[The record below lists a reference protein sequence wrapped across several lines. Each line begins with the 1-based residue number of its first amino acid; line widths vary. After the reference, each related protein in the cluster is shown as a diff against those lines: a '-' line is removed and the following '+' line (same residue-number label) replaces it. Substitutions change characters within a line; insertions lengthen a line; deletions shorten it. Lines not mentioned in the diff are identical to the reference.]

1 MEINGMIDVRTFFR
15 QIDNRVYQAGA
26 SLSKSVFQVPGNGA
40 ADPVI
45 EELAQGL
52 VPVED
57 MQSNVNSAYYWFV
70 GSAKHLGL
78 EPFRHVQGV
87 DEFPGEYL
95 NRMLEDS
102 VLTWP
107 EYYTIIAFQYLLGD
121 EHSWTRIQREYRIA
135 PAIHA
140 TLVHLAGFKDWEAQF
155 ENGSFYVEED
165 FCSRLAGL
173 LANILEP
180 IQKRLVRLDGLKPC
194 TYQHP
199 IDRKIIRNVS
209 NLPGCEALCA
219 KTVNVM
225 SRQKELAMM
234 GNAMFV
240 TPITHPRLYKL
251 LAAACTILDLH
262 IVPQMCIDPSIHGI
276 NAYSIGYGDKAY
288 IAISQKAVVF
298 LDDRE
303 LLFLLGREIGHIQCG
318 HVVFRNIVDCLFDG
332 VSMVPLVGKMVSFVT
347 NPMLYSWL
355 RYCEIT
361 ADRAGLLCCQSR
373 EAALRTMMK
382 IAGHPLNSYET
393 LCTRSLCDRVN
404 EFEETLAK
412 SGMDRF
418 WNVLISVGRSE
429 PYIIYRASELLS
441 WLQSGEYDEI
451 VETDYKGRKMLGAR
465 VLEDAGLAS
474 LYQLT
479 ERSLG
484 KWFGQKFSISSKSA
498 AREIRE
504 MIFSGNASEKFPLNR
519 IYEISL
525 VVRQKDAN
533 TFQYLC
539 SCNYAAEDG
548 TGRNIQLMLNS
559 PSCSRDELPREFADE
574 FLKTNT
580 PQIVKV
586 IFRIR

>member
-1 MEINGMIDVRTFFR
+1 MIDVRTFFR
-15 QIDNRVYQAGA
+15 LIDNRVYQAGT
-26 SLSKSVFQVPGNGA
+26 SLSKSVFKVPGNGA
-40 ADPVI
+40 VDPVI

-52 VPVED
+52 IPVED
-57 MQSNVNSAYYWFV
+57 MQSNTNSAYYCFV

-78 EPFRHVQGV
+78 EPFRNAQGV
-87 DEFPGEYL
+87 EEFSGAYL
-95 NRMLEDS
+95 NMMLEDS
-102 VLTWP
+102 ILTWP
-107 EYYTIIAFQYLLGD
+107 EYYTIIAFLYLLGD
-121 EHSWTRIQREYRIA
+121 ERSWNGIQQEYQVA

-140 TLVHLAGFKDWEAQF
+140 MLVHLAQSKNWEAQF

-173 LANILEP
+173 LTDILEP
-180 IQKRLVRLDGLKPC
+180 IQKRFARLDGLKPC

-199 IDRKIIRNVS
+199 IDRKIMRYIS
-209 NLPGCEALCA
+209 GLPGCEALCA
-219 KTVNVM
+219 KTVNVL

-251 LAAACTILDLH
+251 LAAACAILDLH
-262 IVPQMCIDPSIHGI
+262 IVPRMCIDPSIQGLA
-276 NAYSIGYGDKAY
+276 AYTIGYGDKAY
-288 IAISQKAVVF
+288 IAISQRAAVL

-347 NPMLYSWL
+347 NPMLYSWI
-355 RYCEIT
+355 RYSEIT

-404 EFEETLAK
+404 EFEETLAA
-412 SGMDRF
+412 SGIDRF

-429 PYIIYRASELLS
+429 PYIIYRASELLN

-451 VETDYKGRKMLGAR
+451 VETDCKGRRLLGSR
-465 VLEDAGLAS
+465 VREDADMAS

-484 KWFGQKFSISSKSA
+484 KWFGKKFSISSKSA
-498 AREIRE
+498 TREIRG

-519 IYEISL
+519 IYEIAL
-525 VVRQKDAN
+525 VVHQKDAN
-533 TFQYLC
+533 TFQYFC

-548 TGRNIQLMLNS
+548 TGRNIQLQLNR
-559 PSCSRDELPREFADE
+559 PSSSRDELPREFADE
-574 FLKTNT
+574 FLKTNA
-580 PQIVKV
+580 PQITKV
-586 IFRIR
+586 IFKIK